1 MKKMTIVLVFV
12 ITVIISGCTG
22 PTQEQAPQSEQNEG
36 PSTTVDIRGFEFE
49 PMVTT
54 ITSGTTVTWTNR
66 DSTPHTVTGGNF
78 DSGSIPQGGT
88 FSKTF
93 TEKGPYEYHCNTH
106 LNMQGRVDVDTI

>member
-1 MKKMTIVLVFV
+1 MTIVLVFV
-12 ITVIISGCTG
+12 ITVLISGCTG
-22 PTQEQAPQSEQNEG
+22 PIQEQAPQSEQNEG
-36 PSTTVDIRGFEFE
+36 PSATVDIRGFEFE

-66 DSTPHTVTGGNF
+66 DSTSHTVTGGDF

-93 TEKGPYEYHCNTH
+93 AEKGPYEYHCNTH